1 MRTWKI
7 TYKFKLNSKS
17 KWQDAYRVL
26 QANSREDAI
35 KKADMWPPLIKAV
48 QEICKNIDFG

>member
-1 MRTWKI
+1 MKTFKI
-7 TYKFKLNSKS
+7 TYKFKLHSKA

-48 QEICKNIDFG
+48 EEI

>member
-7 TYKFKLNSKS
+7 TYKFKLNSKA
-17 KWQDAYRVL
+17 KWQDGYRVL

-48 QEICKNIDFG
+48 QEI

>member
-1 MRTWKI
+1 MKTFKI

-17 KWQDAYRVL
+17 KWQDGYRVL

-35 KKADMWPPLIKAV
+35 KKADIWPPLIKAV
-48 QEICKNIDFG
+48 QEI

>member
-1 MRTWKI
+1 MKTFKI

-17 KWQDAYRVL
+17 KWQDAYIVM

-48 QEICKNIDFG
+48 QEI